1 MTNHFLADAGIHLGM
16 TPSLFTL
23 GIGLSVLMG
32 TFGGLYP
39 AWRAARLLPM
49 EAIRLGSH

>member
-1 MTNHFLADAGIHLGM
+1 
-16 TPSLFTL
+16 
-23 GIGLSVLMG
+23 LSVVMG
-32 TFGGLYP
+32 AMGGLYP